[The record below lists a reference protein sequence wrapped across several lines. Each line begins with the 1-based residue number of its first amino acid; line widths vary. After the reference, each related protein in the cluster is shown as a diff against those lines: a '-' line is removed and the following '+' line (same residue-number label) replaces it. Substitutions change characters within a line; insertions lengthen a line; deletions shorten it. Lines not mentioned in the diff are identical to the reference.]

1 MSDGRASRAAAGRTL
16 ANGAAAPGTGNRQR
30 APGDTA
36 PLARRSDA
44 RSYDEIV
51 ARSALHSEAL
61 HAAPLLG
68 ERSLVFIA
76 GEVGSA
82 KALIARMIHRAAGLE
97 GPLVRVRCRPEPGFA
112 RELFGDSV
120 SGLRGR
126 VDEASGGTLLLEA
139 IDQLPLEL
147 QARMLRLV
155 CGQPSRPTSE
165 GRRQPANVRVVAT
178 SERELWPLVEDG
190 SLRED
195 LYRRL
200 KAHRIE
206 LAPLREHPDEIAPLA
221 QRLLYL
227 GVRRMGGRARQLA
240 PSTLAALAEYA
251 WPGNVRE
258 LKRVIDAL
266 IAGSEARVL
275 ELPRG
280 WLAPRAA
287 PEQNDELAEHDR
299 QRITEALRQSNGTLL
314 GPNGAA
320 SRLGMAVSTLRFR
333 MRRLGLSRPGADR
346 R

>member
-1 MSDGRASRAAAGRTL
+1 MAALPA
-16 ANGAAAPGTGNRQR
+16 ANP
-30 APGDTA
+30 DTA
-36 PLARRSDA
+36 PLARRRDA
-44 RSYDEIV
+44 RVYDEIV
-51 ARSALHSEAL
+51 ARSALHCEAL
-61 HAAPLLG
+61 HAAQLLG

-76 GEVGSA
+76 GEIGTA
-82 KALIARMIHRAAGLE
+82 KALVARMIHRAAELE
-97 GPLVRVRCRPEPGFA
+97 GRFVRVRCRREPGFSG
-112 RELFGDSV
+112 ELFGDAA
-120 SGLRGR
+120 SGARGH

-139 IDQLPLEL
+139 IDELPLEL
-147 QARMLRLV
+147 QARLLRLV
-155 CGQPSRPTSE
+155 CGQTARRGSE
-165 GRRQPANVRVVAT
+165 APRLPAPLRVVAT

-190 SLRED
+190 RLRED

-200 KAHRIE
+200 KAHRVE

-240 PSTLAALAEYA
+240 PSTLAALGEYA

-266 IAGSEARVL
+266 IAGSDARVL

-280 WLAPRAA
+280 WLAPPGE
-287 PEQNDELAEHDR
+287 PEQSDELADHDR
-299 QRITEALRQSNGTLL
+299 QRITEALRQSNGALL

-320 SRLGMAVSTLRFR
+320 SRLGMEVSTLRFR
-333 MRRLGLSRPGADR
+333 MRRLGLSQPGTDR